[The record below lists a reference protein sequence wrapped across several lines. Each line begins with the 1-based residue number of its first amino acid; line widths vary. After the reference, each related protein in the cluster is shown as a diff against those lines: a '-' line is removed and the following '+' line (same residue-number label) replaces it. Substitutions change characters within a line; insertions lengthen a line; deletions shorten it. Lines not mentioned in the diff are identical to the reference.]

1 MRISKVTTKT
11 GDKGETGLGDGKR
24 ISKDHPNMDFLGDID
39 ELNSFLGLAID
50 ACKEKNLFQKLQS
63 IQQDLFNMGGEASM
77 PGSEM
82 ELLSEDRIVFL
93 EASLEK
99 MNETLPPLKEFIL
112 PGGDEFSARIHVTR
126 AVCRRAERSF
136 VSLLNT
142 GVDVR
147 NWLVY
152 LNRLSDYFFVLAR
165 YITQNKGKNET
176 LWDRDK

>member
-39 ELNSFLGLAID
+39 ELNSFLGLAIN

-99 MNETLPPLKEFIL
+99 INETLPPLKEFIL
-112 PGGDEFSARIHVTR
+112 PGVDEFSSRIHVTR
-126 AVCRRAERSF
+126 AVCRRAERSC

>member
-39 ELNSFLGLAID
+39 ELNSFLGLAINV
-50 ACKEKNLFQKLQS
+50 CKEKNLFQELQS

-77 PGSEM
+77 PGTEM
-82 ELLSEDRIVFL
+82 ELLSADRVVFL

-99 MNETLPPLKEFIL
+99 INETLPPLKEFIL
-112 PGGDEFSARIHVTR
+112 PGGDEFSARIHVAR
-126 AVCRRAERSF
+126 AVCRRAERSC

>member
-39 ELNSFLGLAID
+39 ELNSFLGLAIN

-99 MNETLPPLKEFIL
+99 INETLPPLKEFIL

-126 AVCRRAERSF
+126 AVCRRAERSC
-136 VSLLNT
+136 VSLLNI

>member
-77 PGSEM
+77 PGTEM
-82 ELLSEDRIVFL
+82 ELLSADRVVFL

-99 MNETLPPLKEFIL
+99 INETLPPLKEFIL
-112 PGGDEFSARIHVTR
+112 PGGDEFSARIHVAR
-126 AVCRRAERSF
+126 AVCRRAERSCA
-136 VSLLNT
+136 SLLNT

>member
-50 ACKEKNLFQKLQS
+50 TCKEKNLFQKLQS

-77 PGSEM
+77 PGTEM
-82 ELLSEDRIVFL
+82 ELLSADRVVFL

-99 MNETLPPLKEFIL
+99 INETLPPLKEFIL
-112 PGGDEFSARIHVTR
+112 PGGDEFSARIHVAR
-126 AVCRRAERSF
+126 AVCRRAERSC

>member
-39 ELNSFLGLAID
+39 ELNSFLGLAIN

-77 PGSEM
+77 PGTEM
-82 ELLSEDRIVFL
+82 ELLSADRVVFL

-99 MNETLPPLKEFIL
+99 INETLPPLKEFIL
-112 PGGDEFSARIHVTR
+112 PGGDEFSSRIHVAR
-126 AVCRRAERSF
+126 VVCRRAERSC